1 MHHKAREKLNPPIV
15 TMFTSKYKIVQVSFL
30 ILENAAA
37 SAKSKEIE
45 MSYKIGLCPWHGST
59 MMETEYVHFNRLPF
73 VRIS

>member
-45 MSYKIGLCPWHGST
+45 MSYKIGLCP
-59 MMETEYVHFNRLPF
+59 
-73 VRIS
+73 